1 MKKMKFQATF
11 LIIPAS
17 VNKNIM
23 LKFFKNLTFV
33 EMIKSSHI
41 HKFTFAVILL
51 MAAKVAIASF
61 SFIGI
66 SDERNKS
73 NKYSLKN
80 LSHTS
85 HNTLSL
91 YSLKSELQYKGSQSI
106 SPNAFDGGM
115 GINSMMQYDR
125 GNTTF
130 ILPYKFKINLP
141 KDKIRIPIR

>member
-1 MKKMKFQATF
+1 
-11 LIIPAS
+11 
-17 VNKNIM
+17 
-23 LKFFKNLTFV
+23 
-33 EMIKSSHI
+33 
-41 HKFTFAVILL
+41 

-91 YSLKSELQYKGSQSI
+91 YSLRSELQYKGSQSI
-106 SPNAFDGGM
+106 NINTFDGGM